1 MEELTAP
8 ATKDSDLKQRQRSF
22 GKAHNTFQTQAA
34 SLVGLTRQFKELQ
47 ARWGSTETSL
57 RTRFQEARDRE
68 REVGAREKKLEE
80 RKAEMEALEKQLES
94 SKYHLAFLK
103 PLIVKH
109 VEELDLL
116 KVRVSEKKEEF
127 DLVEKKGLE
136 SAQRLGILEKCV
148 VEKAK
153 EVAAKEMELRVV
165 EGKIEDSIGEC
176 GLKEEE
182 IEAKRRCY
190 DEWEK
195 AMGMKRGELVDQ
207 VDAMKILVRE
217 KGKEC
222 ELIENRVLE
231 SEKKEYYFGRCVEQR
246 RKEFENKE
254 KVLKEVEG
262 RIRLKERELDGVL
275 KLIQE
280 QTKECDVKGKQV
292 MALQMSIEKCE
303 KEMELKWEE
312 WSCKLELK
320 ERELERLFEKFELR
334 GKQFEPI
341 VEEIRVIDKRVD
353 ECLNEGLIKE
363 RYLQSSEK
371 SIQERERALDSVS
384 HDLEMK
390 GRHIEEE
397 AKQLELKQTQFSCQ
411 VKTQLF
417 EREKYFASSL
427 KKLLEQQDQ
436 SLNALQMKM
445 EAVKKL
451 SEGKHEQQGRA
462 ILELK
467 PKLFDSQLLG
477 REVQLVLLR
486 KLMEEFEKQFSRFR
500 K

>member
-1 MEELTAP
+1 M
-8 ATKDSDLKQRQRSF
+8 
-22 GKAHNTFQTQAA
+22 
-34 SLVGLTRQFKELQ
+34 
-47 ARWGSTETSL
+47 
-57 RTRFQEARDRE
+57 
-68 REVGAREKKLEE
+68 
-80 RKAEMEALEKQLES
+80 M
-94 SKYHLAFLK
+94 
-103 PLIVKH
+103 
-109 VEELDLL
+109 
-116 KVRVSEKKEEF
+116 
-127 DLVEKKGLE
+127 
-136 SAQRLGILEKCV
+136 
-148 VEKAK
+148 
-153 EVAAKEMELRVV
+153 
-165 EGKIEDSIGEC
+165 
-176 GLKEEE
+176 
-182 IEAKRRCY
+182 
-190 DEWEK
+190 
-195 AMGMKRGELVDQ
+195 
-207 VDAMKILVRE
+207 
-217 KGKEC
+217 
-222 ELIENRVLE
+222 VLPP
-231 SEKKEYYFGRCVEQR
+231 R

-262 RIRLKERELDGVL
+262 RIRLKERELDAVL

-280 QTKECDVKGKQV
+280 QTIECDVKGKQV

-486 KLMEEFEKQFSRFR
+486 KLMEEFEKQY
-500 K
+500 